1 MAEAKKHVP
10 DPPQV
15 DGHPETPRIK
25 LKIGASNAEPRSQRL
40 TLKMDG
46 QTSETPSKDEA
57 PSGVTVDNESLKRQQ
72 ELVRTASASQ
82 EADTHRM
89 SPRHRSL
96 RRHLASPS
104 RSSAATTPSI
114 SEQPQNGPAGAKD
127 LAGVIKSESS
137 GLASQ
142 HSEATRA
149 PNGLHG
155 VPSETHYG
163 KACPETGISPH
174 LRLVTDSSSY
184 RTAPLTQA
192 VATTPL
198 DSLLRRPGQG
208 EISLAS
214 FE

>member
-15 DGHPETPRIK
+15 DGHPEMPRIK
-25 LKIGASNAEPRSQRL
+25 LKMGASNVEPRSQRL
-40 TLKMDG
+40 TLKMAG

-72 ELVRTASASQ
+72 EHVRTASASQ

-114 SEQPQNGPAGAKD
+114 SEQPQNGPAKE

-137 GLASQ
+137 GLGSQ
-142 HSEATRA
+142 HPETTTRP

-155 VPSETHYG
+155 VPSETHDG
-163 KACPETGISPH
+163 KGCPKTGS
-174 LRLVTDSSSY
+174 RLQPSSQ
-184 RTAPLTQA
+184 T
-192 VATTPL
+192 
-198 DSLLRRPGQG
+198 
-208 EISLAS
+208 
-214 FE
+214 

>member
-15 DGHPETPRIK
+15 DGHPEMPRIK
-25 LKIGASNAEPRSQRL
+25 LKMGASNVEPRPQRL
-40 TLKMDG
+40 TLKMAG

-57 PSGVTVDNESLKRQQ
+57 LPGVAVDSESLKRQQ
-72 ELVRTASASQ
+72 EHVRTASTSQ

-114 SEQPQNGPAGAKD
+114 SEQPQNGPAKE

-137 GLASQ
+137 GLGSQ
-142 HSEATRA
+142 HPESTRP

-155 VPSETHYG
+155 VPSETHDG
-163 KACPETGISPH
+163 KGMPQDG
-174 LRLVTDSSSY
+174 
-184 RTAPLTQA
+184 
-192 VATTPL
+192 
-198 DSLLRRPGQG
+198 
-208 EISLAS
+208 
-214 FE
+214 